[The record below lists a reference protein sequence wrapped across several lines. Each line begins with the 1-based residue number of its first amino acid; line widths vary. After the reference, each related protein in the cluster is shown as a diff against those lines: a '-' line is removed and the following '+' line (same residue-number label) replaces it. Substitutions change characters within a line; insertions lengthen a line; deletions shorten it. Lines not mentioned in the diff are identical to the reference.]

1 MFRNISRMIKYEFG
15 NEIKYYRWKII
26 LYILINMVCKIKIDI
41 NIIFVIIMYV
51 FFIIANLYILY
62 IGNYWF

>member
-26 LYILINMVCKIKIDI
+26 LRILINMVCKIKIDI

>member
-51 FFIIANLYILY
+51 FFIIVNLYILY